1 MFKNLSL
8 ASINKKP
15 KINIYG
21 NNYKTKDK
29 TCVRDYIHV
38 SDIAKIHLLTL
49 SRIKK
54 LKKSIILNCGYGK
67 GVSVLEAVNEFQ
79 NQIKKNILVKYKKR
93 RKGDMEKI
101 ISNNSRI
108 KNFLKW
114 SPPKNPLRLIVKS
127 CINWEKKIS
136 KQY

>member
-1 MFKNLSL
+1 MTIYALSSGPGISGV
-8 ASINKKP
+8 AVIRISGP
-15 KINIYG
+15 D
-21 NNYKTKDK
+21 TK
-29 TCVRDYIHV
+29 
-38 SDIAKIHLLTL
+38 
-49 SRIKK
+49 
-54 LKKSIILNCGYGK
+54 
-67 GVSVLEAVNEFQ
+67 
-79 NQIKKNILVKYKKR
+79 
-93 RKGDMEKI
+93 KI